1 MERNII
7 NHSAFGRNRGPV
19 VVIAAHPDDEVIGAG
34 CQLWRWR
41 DVLIIFVTD
50 GAPRSM
56 TDALENGFTTRADYA
71 RARRTESLAALVLAG
86 VKSERIIQLPFADQ
100 DASFQLPA
108 LIESL
113 ADILRRIRPALIV
126 THAYE
131 GGHPDHDATAFAVH
145 AAARVLVQSGR
156 PAPLLFEMTSYHNCG
171 GLMVTGE
178 FLPRADCPVTGFVL
192 SDRERE
198 FKQRLFACFET
209 QRKVLQYFPV
219 QCERFRPAPEYD
231 FTQPPHEGQLYYE
244 LFDWG
249 MTGGRWRM
257 LVSESAARL
266 DSACPPRLMESDP
279 AFADLQEQTTR

>member
-7 NHSAFGRNRGPV
+7 NHQAFWRNSAPV
-19 VVIAAHPDDEVIGAG
+19 VVVAAHPDDEVIGAG
-34 CQLWRWR
+34 CQLRCWR
-41 DVLIIFVTD
+41 DVHIIFVTD

-56 TDALENGFTTRADYA
+56 ADALENGFATRADYA
-71 RARRTESLAALVLAG
+71 RARLNESVAALALAG
-86 VKSERIIQLPFADQ
+86 VKTERIIQLPFADQ

-113 ADILRRIRPALIV
+113 ADILRRIRPELIV

-145 AAARVLVQSGR
+145 AAARVLAQSGR
-156 PAPLLFEMTSYHNCG
+156 PAPPLFEMTSYHNCG
-171 GLMVTGE
+171 GLMVTEE
-178 FLPRADCPVTGFVL
+178 FLPRADCPVTSFVL
-192 SDRERE
+192 SEWQRE
-198 FKQRLFACFET
+198 FKRRLLACFET
-209 QRKVLQYFPV
+209 QGKVLQYFPV

-249 MTGGRWRM
+249 MTSGRWRM
-257 LVSESAARL
+257 LVSESAALL
-266 DSACPPRLMESDP
+266 DSASPALLESNPR
-279 AFADLQEQTTR
+279 FAHLQEQTIR